1 MHVVLETPGGT
12 GLYLS
17 FNVFGWLIA
26 TLLISLGLWQI
37 TLNKKIVTSKLQ
49 LYSLLGFLSLC
60 VPMFYGSEFSD
71 HAIPRLLGLAGGLL
85 LLFCLYQFNELTNKP
100 QQVLWW
106 ILIAVA
112 IQACFGLV
120 QYFILDAGDWGGYK
134 PGISRPHGSFLQPN
148 VMASF
153 MATGVAIALY
163 LSVASNKFSV
173 NRVQQI
179 FCYCC
184 LFITIFLV
192 VVLQSR
198 TGHFTAF
205 LAVVF
210 ISPYLY
216 FKNKK
221 QLVVNLLIIVLS
233 IFIAAQ
239 SFEQSN
245 IAKRGDESY
254 QSEGTR
260 PYNFHV
266 TALLIED
273 NIITGIG
280 YGNFERNFLDRYN
293 EYKIV
298 NPEFRKPELNL
309 SHPHN
314 EVLYWVSEGGIVALL
329 GMIFFFVAYMK
340 SWLKIS
346 NKLAK
351 RLAIL
356 GLITPL
362 LLHSQLEFPFYS
374 SVSHWFIFI
383 ILLWF
388 TDIKSKSAKSEFL
401 FDKTFITRFLAI
413 LTAVIFVPFLVTTL
427 HTADIIVKHEKYGY
441 QNLEKLTEIVN
452 PIVWQKRID
461 SIIFRHLLVSG
472 LREKNTRNLK
482 NYVSWGLVRVG
493 HAPRSDIYANLLLCL
508 RILGNQ
514 SQYNVTIKEAETTYP
529 LIKNWNIT
537 ALSVVDI
544 KN

>member
-37 TLNKKIVTSKLQ
+37 TLNKKVVTSSLQ
-49 LYSLLGFLSLC
+49 LYSLLGFLCLC

-85 LLFCLYQFNELTNKP
+85 LLFCLYQFGELRENP

-106 ILIAVA
+106 ILIAIA

-120 QYFILDAGDWGGYK
+120 QYFILEAGDWGGYK

-153 MATGVAIALY
+153 MATGIALAMY
-163 LSVASNKFSV
+163 LSVSSKTFSFNKY
-173 NRVQQI
+173 QQAL
-179 FCYCC
+179 CYFC
-184 LFITIFLV
+184 LFSATFLV

-198 TGHFTAF
+198 TGH
-205 LAVVF
+205 LATLLVLTF

-221 QLVVNLLIIVLS
+221 QLAVNAILIVITL
-233 IFIAAQ
+233 FISTQ
-239 SFEQSN
+239 SFDQSFV
-245 IAKRGDESY
+245 AKRGVQSY

-266 TALLIED
+266 TTLLIKE
-273 NIITGIG
+273 NFVSGVG
-280 YGNFERNFLDRYN
+280 YGNFERKFVDRYN
-293 EYKIV
+293 EHIIKK
-298 NPEFRKPELNL
+298 PKFRNPELNL

-314 EVLYWVSEGGIVALL
+314 EVLYWVSEGGVIALL
-329 GMIFFFVAYMK
+329 GMILFFIAYMK
-340 SWLKIS
+340 SWLKIN

-374 SVSHWFIFI
+374 STAHWLVFIMLLWYTDLQNNSEEHFIAINKTFLLHFIAVLLLFIF
-383 ILLWF
+383 LP
-388 TDIKSKSAKSEFL
+388 
-401 FDKTFITRFLAI
+401 FLA
-413 LTAVIFVPFLVTTL
+413 TTL
-427 HTADIIVKHEKYGY
+427 HTGIIITAYEKKGH
-441 QNLEKLTEIVN
+441 QNIESFEQIIN
-452 PIVWQKRID
+452 PVAWQSRFDANIY
-461 SIIFRHLLVSG
+461 SIILISG
-472 LREKNTRNLK
+472 LKEKNTDKLQQ
-482 NYVSWGLVRVG
+482 YIDWGLIRVRYK
-493 HAPRSDIYANLLLCL
+493 PRPSVYSNILLCL
-508 RILGNQ
+508 SILGKIE
-514 SQYNVTIKEAETTYP
+514 QYEEVLREAKHTYP
-529 LIKNWNIT
+529 LIDVWGKNLKLN
-537 ALSVVDI
+537 DI
-544 KN
+544 K